1 MPTTE
6 QTPAPTPKS
15 ISALTVQDLAD
26 YLRLDATT
34 TDEAL
39 LTTILQACKD
49 YVYKYTGLTAEQAD
63 IHKDLTIAVYVL
75 AQDMY
80 DNRAYYVD
88 SSNVNKVVEN
98 ILGLHSVNL
107 LGSYGLS

>member
-1 MPTTE
+1 MPNET
-6 QTPAPTPKS
+6 PTPKS
-15 ISALTVQDLAD
+15 VSELTTQDLAD
-26 YLRLDATT
+26 YLRLDATE

-49 YVYKYTGLTAEQAD
+49 YVTQYTGRKLAELD
-63 IHKDLTIAVYVL
+63 EFKDVTIAVFVL

-88 SSNVNKVVEN
+88 SSNVNQVVVS
-98 ILGLHSVNL
+98 ILGTHSINL
-107 LGSYGLS
+107 L

>member
-1 MPTTE
+1 MTNTVGKAVSELTT
-6 QTPAPTPKS
+6 
-15 ISALTVQDLAD
+15 LDLAD
-26 YLRLDATT
+26 YLRLDATP

-39 LTTILQACKD
+39 LATILQACKD
-49 YVYKYTGLTAEQAD
+49 FVYKYTGLTAEEVD
-63 IHKDLTIAVYVL
+63 RHKDITIAVYVL

-88 SSNVNKVVEN
+88 SSNVNKVVDA

-107 LGSYGLS
+107 L